1 VVRPLIFTKLQP
13 IRSLYNVQLCYNP
26 RMQLTVKE
34 VATKVQPVFKKY
46 GIKYAALYG
55 SHARGEARPDSDVD
69 ILVEYGRPLGF
80 EYFDM
85 RHELKENLGREV
97 DVITEESMNE
107 FLRPYIVPDLT
118 PIYGEKR

>member
-1 VVRPLIFTKLQP
+1 M
-13 IRSLYNVQLCYNP
+13 NP
-26 RMQLTVKE
+26 TLEEISEKAR
-34 VATKVQPVFKKY
+34 PVFEKY
-46 GIKYAALYG
+46 GVTYAALYG

-69 ILVEYGRPLGF
+69 LLVKYSRPLGF

-85 RHELKENLGREV
+85 HHELEANLGREV

>member
-1 VVRPLIFTKLQP
+1 MYSVYTVH
-13 IRSLYNVQLCYNP
+13 VWYNP
-26 RMQLTVKE
+26 DMQPTVNEIAEKIE
-34 VATKVQPVFKKY
+34 PVFKKY
-46 GIKYAALYG
+46 GVTYAALYG

-69 ILVEYGRPLGF
+69 LLVEYSKPLGF

-85 RHELKENLGREV
+85 HHELEENLGREV

>member
-1 VVRPLIFTKLQP
+1 MQP
-13 IRSLYNVQLCYNP
+13 
-26 RMQLTVKE
+26 TVTEIAK
-34 VATKVQPVFKKY
+34 KVEPVFKKY
-46 GIKYAALYG
+46 GVKYAALYG
-55 SHARGEARPDSDVD
+55 SHARGEARADSDVD

-85 RHELKENLGREV
+85 RHELKKHLGREV

-118 PIYGEKR
+118 PIYGGTARVSRSRMC